1 MTPPA
6 RGPHRRATT
15 VETPTKIGA
24 TVNSITDLSIA
35 SEPGAPVVVQHHRR
49 PGEPE
54 LALA

>member
-6 RGPHRRATT
+6 RGPHRRATS